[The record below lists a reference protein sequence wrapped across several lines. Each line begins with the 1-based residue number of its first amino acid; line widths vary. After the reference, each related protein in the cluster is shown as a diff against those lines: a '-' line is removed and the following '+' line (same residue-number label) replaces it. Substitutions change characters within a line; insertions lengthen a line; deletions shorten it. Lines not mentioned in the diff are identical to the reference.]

1 MEDRSG
7 TTLTDKDLERSVTLY
22 KGLLEVSRLISSITD
37 MDELL
42 AAILDVA
49 RRVMA
54 AEASSLFL
62 VDEKTGDLELTI
74 ARGKRPAAAASL
86 PIKVPRGKGIAGWVR
101 QRRQSLLVEHAYDD
115 PRFYPEMDRSTGFI
129 TRSLIAVPLFQD
141 AQDIG
146 VLEVLN
152 PLGKPAFDDLDLE
165 GFQAYGDLV
174 ATSIQKLR
182 LIKREGER
190 RQWEK
195 DLVLATEIQHS
206 FLPDVLPS
214 TELLSLAAHYRPAKD
229 IAGDFYDVFERDPGE
244 FYFVVGDVSGKGVSA
259 ALMMAQ
265 ALSML
270 RLIVHSGMS
279 PGAALARW
287 NGRICRRTVRGMF
300 ITAILGR
307 IRPEQGLLD
316 FAAAGHV
323 GPLLRQANLEIRA
336 PAIAAAPPLG
346 IVSDLEFPVNQI
358 KLLPGDQ
365 AIFYTD
371 GLVESFNAAREP
383 FSLDRVRALLARPYG
398 RGGAEILDA
407 LMTEEAIHRGKVP
420 PHDDLTIL
428 AIGLK

>member
-1 MEDRSG
+1 MEDRSRIPL
-7 TTLTDKDLERSVTLY
+7 TTKDLERSVTLY
-22 KGLLEVSRLISSITD
+22 KGLLEVSRLINSITD
-37 MDELL
+37 MNELL

-49 RRVMA
+49 RRVMG

-62 VDEKTGDLELTI
+62 VDESTGDLELTI
-74 ARGKRPAAAASL
+74 ARGERPCAASM
-86 PIKVPRGKGIAGWVR
+86 PIKIPRGKGIAGWVQ
-101 QRRQSLLVEHAYDD
+101 QRRQSVLVEDAYDD

-152 PLGKPAFDDLDLE
+152 PFGKPAFDSLDLE
-165 GFQAYGDLV
+165 AFQAYGDLV
-174 ATSIQKLR
+174 ATAVQKLR
-182 LIKREGER
+182 LIERESER

-195 DLVLATEIQHS
+195 DLALATEIQHS

-214 TELLSLAAHYRPAKD
+214 TDLLSLAAHYRPAKD
-229 IAGDFYDVFERDPGE
+229 IAGDFYDVFERSPGE
-244 FYFVVGDVSGKGVSA
+244 FYFVVGDVSGKGISA

-270 RLIVHSGMS
+270 RLIVHPGMS
-279 PGAALARW
+279 PGAALAHW

-307 IRPEQGLLD
+307 IRPEQGLVE

-323 GPLLRQANLEIRA
+323 GPLLRQATLEIRV

-346 IVSDLEFPVNQI
+346 ILSDLEFPVNQI

-371 GLVESFNAAREP
+371 GLVESFNVAREP
-383 FSLDRVRALLARPYG
+383 FSLDRVRALLARPYHW
-398 RGGAEILDA
+398 GGAEIIDA
-407 LMTEEAIHRGKVP
+407 LTREEANHRGEVP

-428 AIGLK
+428 AVGLK

>member
-1 MEDRSG
+1 MEDRSRIPL
-7 TTLTDKDLERSVTLY
+7 TTKDLERSVTLY
-22 KGLLEVSRLISSITD
+22 KGLLEVSRLINSITD
-37 MDELL
+37 MNELL

-49 RRVMA
+49 RRVMG

-62 VDEKTGDLELTI
+62 VDERSGDLELTI
-74 ARGKRPAAAASL
+74 ARGKGPCAASM
-86 PIKVPRGKGIAGWVR
+86 PIKIPRGKGIVGWVQ
-101 QRRQSLLVEHAYDD
+101 QRRQSVLVEDAYDD

-152 PLGKPAFDDLDLE
+152 PFSKPAFDHLDFE
-165 GFQAYGDLV
+165 AFQAYGDLV
-174 ATSIQKLR
+174 ATAIQKLR
-182 LIKREGER
+182 LFERESER

-195 DLVLATEIQHS
+195 DLALATEIQHS

-214 TELLSLAAHYRPAKD
+214 TDLLSLAAHYRPAKD
-229 IAGDFYDVFERDPGE
+229 IAGDFYDVFERSPAE
-244 FYFVVGDVSGKGVSA
+244 FYFVVGDVSGKGISA

-265 ALSML
+265 AVSML
-270 RLIVHSGMS
+270 HLIVHPGMS
-279 PGAALARW
+279 PGAALAHW
-287 NGRICRRTVRGMF
+287 NGWICRRTIRGMF

-307 IRPEQGLLD
+307 IRPEQGLVE

-323 GPLLRQANLEIRA
+323 GPLLRQANLEIRV
-336 PAIAAAPPLG
+336 PPIAAAPPLG
-346 IVSDLEFPVNQI
+346 ILSDLEFPVNQI

-371 GLVESFNAAREP
+371 GLVESFNLAREP
-383 FSLDRVRALLARPYG
+383 FSLDRVRALLARPYA
-398 RGGAEILDA
+398 GGGVEIIDA
-407 LMTEEAIHRGKVP
+407 LTREEANHRGEAP

>member
-1 MEDRSG
+1 MEDRSR
-7 TTLTDKDLERSVTLY
+7 TTLTAEDLERSVTLY
-22 KGLLEVSRLISSITD
+22 KGLLEVSGLINSITD
-37 MDELL
+37 MNELL

-49 RRVMA
+49 RRVMG

-62 VDEKTGDLELTI
+62 VDERTGDLELTI
-74 ARGKRPAAAASL
+74 ARGKCPCAIAT
-86 PIKVPRGKGIAGWVR
+86 PVKIPRGKGIAGWVK
-101 QRRQSLLVEHAYDD
+101 QRRQSLLVEDAYDD
-115 PRFYPEMDRSTGFI
+115 PRFYSEMDRSTGFI

-152 PLGKPAFDDLDLE
+152 PLEKPAFDNLDLE
-165 GFQAYGDLV
+165 AFQAYGNLV
-174 ATSIQKLR
+174 ATSIRKLR
-182 LIKREGER
+182 LIERESER

-195 DLVLATEIQHS
+195 DLALATEIQHS

-214 TELLSLAAHYRPAKD
+214 TDLLSLAAHYRPAKD
-229 IAGDFYDVFERDPGE
+229 IAGDFYDVFECSPGE
-244 FYFVVGDVSGKGVSA
+244 FYFVVGDVSGKGISA

-270 RLIVHSGMS
+270 RLIVHPGMS
-279 PGAALARW
+279 PGKALTRW
-287 NGRICRRTVRGMF
+287 NGRICRRTIRGMF

-307 IRPEQGLLD
+307 IRPEQGSIE

-323 GPLLRQANLEIRA
+323 GPLLRKAGLEIRA

-346 IVSDLEFPVNQI
+346 ILSNLEFPVNEI
-358 KLLPGDQ
+358 NLLPGDQ
-365 AIFYTD
+365 AVFYTD

-383 FSLDRVRALLARPYG
+383 FSLDRVRALLARPY
-398 RGGAEILDA
+398 RTGGAEIIDA
-407 LMTEEAIHRGKVP
+407 LMREEACHRGEMP

-428 AIGLK
+428 VIGLR

>member
-1 MEDRSG
+1 MEDRSRI
-7 TTLTDKDLERSVTLY
+7 TLTIKDLERSVTLY
-22 KGLLEVSRLISSITD
+22 KGLLEVSGLINSITGIT
-37 MDELL
+37 ELL

-49 RRVMA
+49 RRVME

-62 VDEKTGDLELTI
+62 VDKRTGDLELTI
-74 ARGKRPAAAASL
+74 ARGNRPREDSM
-86 PIKVPRGKGIAGWVR
+86 PIKLPRGKGIAGWV
-101 QRRQSLLVEHAYDD
+101 QERRQSVLVENAYED
-115 PRFYPEMDRSTGFI
+115 PRFYPETDRSTGFI
-129 TRSLIAVPLFQD
+129 TGSLMAVPLFHD
-141 AQDIG
+141 TEDIG

-152 PLGKPAFDDLDLE
+152 PLRKPAFDNLDLE
-165 GFQAYGDLV
+165 AFQAYGNLV
-174 ATSIQKLR
+174 ASSIQKLR
-182 LIKREGER
+182 LIERETER

-195 DLVLATEIQHS
+195 DLALATEIQHS

-214 TELLSLAAHYRPAKD
+214 TDLLTLAAHYRPAKD

-244 FYFVVGDVSGKGVSA
+244 FYFVVGDVSGKGISA

-270 RLIVHSGMS
+270 HLIVHPGMS

-287 NGRICRRTVRGMF
+287 NGQICRRTIRGMF
-300 ITAILGR
+300 ITAILGC
-307 IRPEQGLLD
+307 IRPEQGLVE

-323 GPLLRQANLEIRA
+323 GPLLRQASLEIRV

-346 IVSDLEFPVNQI
+346 ILSDLEFPVNQI

-371 GLVESFNAAREP
+371 GLVESFNVAREP
-383 FSLDRVRALLARPYG
+383 FSLDRVSALLARPYD
-398 RGGAEILDA
+398 GGAAMIDA
-407 LMTEEAIHRGKVP
+407 LTREEANHRGEKP

-428 AIGLK
+428 AIGLR